1 MIQIAKLKGESMTAK
16 ATRSPEKF
24 LEEIAVGCVLIK
36 AKFDLDVDGQ
46 RWVRLDFESPVRDC
60 YKHLPENM
68 QLAFDSISNA
78 GAIKTEF
85 EPVFEKRMI
94 EIYFDAKKKPSRVID
109 CATISKVQFRRKDT
123 EHEMKLRFS
132 VTESASAIGH
142 WVVDHFGDPMYFR
155 AISTQME
162 LPT

>member
-1 MIQIAKLKGESMTAK
+1 MTK
-16 ATRSPEKF
+16 AIRSAERF
-24 LEEIAVGCVLIK
+24 LEGPAAGCILVK
-36 AKFDLDVDGQ
+36 AKFDLDANGE
-46 RWVRLDFESPVRDC
+46 RWVRIDFEAPVRDC
-60 YKHLPENM
+60 YKELPESM

-94 EIYFDAKKKPSRVID
+94 ELYFEPKKKPSRVID

-132 VTESASAIGH
+132 VTESAPAIGH
-142 WVVDHFGDPMYFR
+142 WVVDHFGDPMFVR
-155 AISTQME
+155 TISTQLTLGGE
-162 LPT
+162 E